1 VSDIPK
7 NVKDDLITN
16 IRTVIKNSFNTA
28 GLMNRINELGTLLTN
43 IPNLLSTSNSE
54 NSTPMKETVTI
65 NGILYTSLINPK
77 SNSID
82 HLLLNIKTANYGI
95 MNSFNDVDDM
105 FARIKL
111 GKELKKERTY
121 DFKRNLQFNKKQRVS
136 PSSEGGRP
144 KNTRIKKRTRRS
156 KRYNKTKKV
165 KRKKYI

>member
-1 VSDIPK
+1 
-7 NVKDDLITN
+7 
-16 IRTVIKNSFNTA
+16 
-28 GLMNRINELGTLLTN
+28 
-43 IPNLLSTSNSE
+43 
-54 NSTPMKETVTI
+54 MKETVTI